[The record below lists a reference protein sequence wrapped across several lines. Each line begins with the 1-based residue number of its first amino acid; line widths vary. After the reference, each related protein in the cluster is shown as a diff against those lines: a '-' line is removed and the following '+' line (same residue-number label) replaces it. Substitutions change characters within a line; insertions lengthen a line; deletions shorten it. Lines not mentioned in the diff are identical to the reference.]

1 MQTIALAFN
10 LIWNRWTKFLK
21 EVRRAEPVYLGR
33 DERRK
38 EPLREDVGDEA
49 GLQFDN
55 DADCEDGEVG
65 DEAGMEFENGG
76 NNLSQWYV
84 TLILFQWVTSVD
96 GIDDQVSFHDRGQ
109 AGKFEEGLK
118 FP

>member
-1 MQTIALAFN
+1 M
-10 LIWNRWTKFLK
+10 K
-21 EVRRAEPVYLGR
+21 EVRRAKPVYLGR

-55 DADCEDGEVG
+55 DDDCEDGEVG

-76 NNLSQWYV
+76 INLV
-84 TLILFQWVTSVD
+84 NLGTSLL
-96 GIDDQVSFHDRGQ
+96 GHITAVS
-109 AGKFEEGLK
+109 AGSYFNE
-118 FP
+118 

>member
-10 LIWNRWTKFLK
+10 LIWNRWTNFLK
-21 EVRRAEPVYLGR
+21 EVRRVKPVYLGR

-55 DADCEDGEVG
+55 DDNGEDGEVG
-65 DEAGMEFENGG
+65 DEAGLEFDN
-76 NNLSQWYV
+76 
-84 TLILFQWVTSVD
+84 
-96 GIDDQVSFHDRGQ
+96 
-109 AGKFEEGLK
+109 
-118 FP
+118 